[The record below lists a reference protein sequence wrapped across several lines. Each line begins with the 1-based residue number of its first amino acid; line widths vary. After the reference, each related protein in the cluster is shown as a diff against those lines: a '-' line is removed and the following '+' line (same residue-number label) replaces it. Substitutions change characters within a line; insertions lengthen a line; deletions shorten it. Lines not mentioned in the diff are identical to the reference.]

1 MTDEHQINAII
12 ATAII
17 DSFSNHPE
25 LKVDSEEAKIIAK
38 HILGALRDAGLQVTA
53 TEVPV

>member
-12 ATAII
+12 AMAIL

-38 HILGALRDAGLQVTA
+38 RILGALRDAGLQVTA
-53 TEVPV
+53 TEVPA

>member
-38 HILGALRDAGLQVTA
+38 RILGALRDAGLQVTA
-53 TEVPV
+53 TEVPA